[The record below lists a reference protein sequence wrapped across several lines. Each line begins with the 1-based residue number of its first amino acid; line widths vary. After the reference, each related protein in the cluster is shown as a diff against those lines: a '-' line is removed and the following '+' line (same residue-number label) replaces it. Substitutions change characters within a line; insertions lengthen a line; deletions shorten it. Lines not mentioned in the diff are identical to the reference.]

1 MTPKGHHT
9 STGDRRI
16 SKNDDLLHIV
26 YCPVYLERSDD
37 KKKKKRKK
45 KDCSRTKQPQLN
57 LIITGYVKVRM
68 EKPMQT
74 QLMNKEN

>member
-1 MTPKGHHT
+1 M
-9 STGDRRI
+9 I
-16 SKNDDLLHIV
+16 YYMLYIV
-26 YCPVYLERSDD
+26 LDNLKDPTT
-37 KKKKKRKK
+37 KKKKRKK